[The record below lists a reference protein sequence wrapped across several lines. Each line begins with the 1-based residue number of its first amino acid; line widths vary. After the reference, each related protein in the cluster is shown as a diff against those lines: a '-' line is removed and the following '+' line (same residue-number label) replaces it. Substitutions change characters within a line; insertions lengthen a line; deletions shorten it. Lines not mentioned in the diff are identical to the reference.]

1 MSHFMTHV
9 TLKTIFILFV
19 NTAET
24 ALKYSL
30 DIFISITLS
39 MEEL

>member
-1 MSHFMTHV
+1 MSLFMTHV
-9 TLKTIFILFV
+9 TLKTSLILFV

-30 DIFISITLS
+30 DNFVFHNPN
-39 MEEL
+39 